1 MTALLEKPK
10 TMSEN
15 EYLEFEKSSS
25 TRHEFVNGELLAMAG
40 EKKRHN
46 KIASKTVRLLADVAE
61 AKGCSVFMEGI
72 KLRTWG
78 SNYRYPDVIVTC
90 EDNND
95 EYLVFNP
102 CTLFEVLSSSTELT
116 DTEDKVQE
124 YLQLASL
131 SRYVLI
137 RQDRKFVTVY
147 KRDELGWRV
156 EFLENHGEIE
166 IPCLGMNLSLED
178 IYAGLEF

>member
-1 MTALLEKPK
+1 MTALLEKSK
-10 TMSEN
+10 TMSET
-15 EYLEFEKSSS
+15 EYLEFEKTSSVK
-25 TRHEFVNGELLAMAG
+25 HEFVDGQLRAMAG

-46 KIASKTVRLLADVAE
+46 RITLKIAKLLDDVAE
-61 AKGCSVFMEGI
+61 AKGCQVFMEGI
-72 KLRTWG
+72 KLRTWDT
-78 SNYRYPDVIVTC
+78 NYRYPDVIVTC
-90 EDNND
+90 EDNSD

-102 CTLFEVLSSSTELT
+102 CALFEVLSNSTELT

-131 SRYVLI
+131 TRYVLV

-166 IPCLGMNLSLED
+166 IPCLGMSLSLED
-178 IYAGLEF
+178 VYAGLEF